1 MARATSFAGI
11 MQDWENLLAALK
23 ERAELLPTLEA
34 ESIALEKTLAE
45 ARLLKVQQESQK
57 AGRQELTQ
65 RIKTVVAHGSEVAI
79 AIRAVAKGKV
89 GFRNERL
96 VHFGV
101 SPFRK
106 RVRKP
111 VVVVKP
117 PDEEPTDEPTEPEAK
132 AGGAKKKAGA

>member
-1 MARATSFAGI
+1 MARASSFAGT
-11 MQDWENLLAALK
+11 MQDWEKLLAALK
-23 ERAELLPTLEA
+23 ERAELVPTLEA
-34 ESIALEKTLAE
+34 ERLDLEKALAE
-45 ARLLKVQQESQK
+45 ARVLKVQQESQK

-65 RIKTVVAHGSEVAI
+65 RIKTVVAHGNEVAI
-79 AIRAVAKGKV
+79 AIRAVARGKL

-111 VVVVKP
+111 AVQP
-117 PDEEPTDEPTEPEAK
+117 PDEEPTGEATEPE
-132 AGGAKKKAGA
+132 